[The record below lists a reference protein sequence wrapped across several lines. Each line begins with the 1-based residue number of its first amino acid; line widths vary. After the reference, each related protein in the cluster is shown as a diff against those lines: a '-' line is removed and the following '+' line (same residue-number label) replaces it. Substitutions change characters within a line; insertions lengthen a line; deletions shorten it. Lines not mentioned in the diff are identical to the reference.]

1 MTEQI
6 DERRIAAGLFELIA
20 SNSSPDWF
28 TEPRVGRLPS
38 VGE

>member
-6 DERRIAAGLFELIA
+6 DEQKIAAGLFELIV

-28 TEPRVGRLPS
+28 TEQELAFTSGW
-38 VGE
+38 